1 MPEPW
6 TRRDF
11 VAGGLFSASMFGAG
25 TLPTLGDELK
35 KKAAPSERI
44 ALGFI
49 GLGGM
54 GQGTLRGMM
63 AQPDV
68 EVRAVCDVYRAHL
81 EQAVSLT
88 NGKAQGYT
96 DFRKLLERN
105 DLQGVVVSTPDH
117 WHALATIHA
126 CNAKKHVYVEK
137 PLSHSVVEGRAMV
150 EAARRNNCVTQMGI
164 QIHAGENY
172 HRVVD
177 IVRSGVL
184 GKIHKVRVWVSKPYT
199 NLGKPPDGE
208 PPAGL
213 DWDLWTG
220 PAPLKPF
227 NKNRFIFNWRW
238 FWEYGGGLLA
248 DMGCHVIDLVHWAL
262 NVEAPL
268 TVTATGGKW
277 VLDDNTTVPDTME
290 VLYEYP
296 PPAGAGGKG
305 ERGFL
310 MTWSHS
316 MASSRG
322 PEKKGLGILFHGTQG
337 YLVADY
343 GSFELFDEQGKPM
356 PPPKIDQPIPRSPG
370 HHREWLD
377 AIKTGRRCS
386 ADIEYGHRLTTVCH
400 LGNIALLTGRKLYWD
415 AQAERFPDDA
425 DANQRL
431 RREYRQPWRL

>member
-1 MPEPW
+1 MNDVSLS
-6 TRRDF
+6 RRQF
-11 VAGGLFSASMFGAG
+11 LRTGAAASVLAGSAAAG
-25 TLPTLGDELK
+25 T
-35 KKAAPSERI
+35 AAANDRI

-54 GQGTLRGMM
+54 GQATLRAMM
-63 AQPDV
+63 KQPDV
-68 EVRAVCDVYRAHL
+68 EVRALCDPYAPHL
-81 EQAVSLT
+81 DQAAALT
-88 NGKAQGYT
+88 NGKAAGYS

-105 DLQGVVVSTPDH
+105 DVQGVVVSTPDH

-137 PLSHSVVEGRAMV
+137 PLSHGIAEGRAMV
-150 EAARRNNCVTQMGI
+150 EAARKNQCVTQMGI
-164 QIHAGENY
+164 QVRAGENY

-177 IVRSGVL
+177 VVRSGVL
-184 GKIHKVRVWVSKPYT
+184 GKIHKTRVWVSRPYT
-199 NLGKPPDGE
+199 NLGKPADGE

-213 DWDLWTG
+213 DWDLWSG
-220 PAPLKPF
+220 PAPLRPF
-227 NKNRFIFNWRW
+227 NKNRFLFNWRW

-262 NVEAPL
+262 KVEAPL
-268 TVTATGGKW
+268 SVTATGGKW

-296 PPAGAGGKG
+296 LPAGSAKDEGS
-305 ERGFL
+305 FL

-337 YLVADY
+337 TLVADY

-356 PPPKIDQPIPRSPG
+356 PPPRIDHPIPRSPG

-400 LGNIALLTGRKLYWD
+400 LGNIALLTGRKLRWD
-415 AQAERFPDDA
+415 AGAERFPDDA
-425 DANQRL
+425 GANLRL
-431 RREYRQPWRL
+431 RREYRPPWRLDA